1 MLSGSMGDSEDV
13 YVGVC
18 CTQFGPVHGIG
29 TVRWVCRGCGGGGG
43 VTQFILGHGIL
54 CEVGEVERGFGE
66 RMGSM
71 VFVNVAPCLFQ
82 DMASCWGG
90 GGGCWGGCC

>member
-1 MLSGSMGDSEDV
+1 MFVALSLVQYMVLVLCGGCV
-13 YVGVC
+13 GGVGGVGVE
-18 CTQFGPVHGIG
+18 
-29 TVRWVCRGCGGGGG
+29 RWGCGGGGG

-90 GGGCWGGCC
+90 WGLWRWWGL